1 MITPETW
8 KKWEGRVDGKF
19 PLRQWLG
26 GSDHSGVFLTERP
39 GHPTQ
44 KVAIKLIAAGA
55 DADQQLEH
63 WRAAAQLSHPHL
75 MRIFDAGRCRLD
87 GTSLLYLVMEY
98 AEEDLSQILPQRALS
113 AAEVA
118 DMLPPLLDTLFY
130 LHQKGFVHGRIKPSN
145 VHAAEDQL
153 KLSPDEIVPFA
164 ESTVSPLR
172 RDVYDAPE
180 RAAGIVSPASDVWSV
195 GVMVAAALTQ
205 NLTFE
210 DEISRSDPD
219 PPATV
224 PSPFREIAREC
235 LHLDPQRRCSLA
247 DIQTR
252 LQPTAR
258 SVPAESKPPIA
269 PRPPIKRG
277 TIAAALLVAAVL
289 LGTIFFISRGKNGPP
304 GVAATSRQPTEPT
317 AENEPSVPVAK
328 ASPSKPSPA
337 PKKSAAP
344 GGEVVHQVLPE
355 VSQRSRNTISGTIKV
370 GVRVEVNE
378 SGKVTAA
385 KLTNPGPSKYFAAL
399 ALKSAREWQFA
410 PPELDGKPTPSVWTL
425 QFRFKRA
432 AVQASPERLNR

>member
-1 MITPETW
+1 MSTTETW

-39 GHPTQ
+39 GHPTE

-55 DADQQLEH
+55 DADQQLAH

-75 MRIFDAGRCRLD
+75 VRIFDAGRCRLD

-113 AAEVA
+113 AAEVT
-118 DMLPPLLDTLFY
+118 DMLPPLLDALSY

-153 KLSPDEIVPFA
+153 KLSPDEIAPSA
-164 ESTVSPLR
+164 EPTLSPGR
-172 RDVYDAPE
+172 RDIYDAPE
-180 RAAGIVSPASDVWSV
+180 RAAGIISPASDVWSV
-195 GVMVAAALTQ
+195 GVMVVAALTQ
-205 NLTFE
+205 NLSFE
-210 DEISRSDPD
+210 GEISRSDPN

-224 PSPFREIAREC
+224 PPPFREIAREC

-247 DIQTR
+247 DIDAR
-252 LQPTAR
+252 LQPPAR
-258 SVPAESKPPIA
+258 SVPAESRTPTA
-269 PRPPIKRG
+269 PRSPIKRG
-277 TIAAALLVAAVL
+277 PIAVALLVAAVL
-289 LGTIFFISRGKNGPP
+289 FGSIFLISRGKNGPTP
-304 GVAATSRQPTEPT
+304 VAATSAQPTQPA
-317 AENEPSVPVAK
+317 AENASPAPVAK

-337 PKKSAAP
+337 PKKSAVP

-370 GVRVEVNE
+370 GVRVEVDE

-385 KLTNPGPSKYFAAL
+385 TLTNPGPSKYFAAL
-399 ALKSAREWQFA
+399 ALKSAKEWQFA
-410 PPELDGKPTPSVWTL
+410 PPERDGNPTPSAWTL
-425 QFRFKRA
+425 QFRFKRS
-432 AVQASPERLNR
+432 AVQASPERVNR

>member
-1 MITPETW
+1 MSSAETW

-19 PLRQWLG
+19 PLRHWLG

-55 DADQQLEH
+55 DADQQLAH

-113 AAEVA
+113 AAEVT
-118 DMLPPLLDTLFY
+118 DMLPPLLDALSY
-130 LHQKGFVHGRIKPSN
+130 LHQRGFVHGRIKPSN

-153 KLSPDEIVPFA
+153 KLSPDEIMPFA
-164 ESTVSPLR
+164 ESTLSPGR

-180 RAAGIVSPASDVWSV
+180 RAAGITSPTSDVWSV
-195 GVMVAAALTQ
+195 GVMVVAALTQ

-210 DEISRSDPD
+210 DEISRSDPN

-247 DIQTR
+247 DIDAR
-252 LQPTAR
+252 LQPAAR
-258 SVPAESKPPIA
+258 SVPAESRTPVA

-277 TIAAALLVAAVL
+277 TIAVALLVAAVL
-289 LGTIFFISRGKNGPP
+289 LGSIFFISRGKNGPTP
-304 GVAATSRQPTEPT
+304 VAATSGQPTQPA
-317 AENEPSVPVAK
+317 AENASSAPVAK

-344 GGEVVHQVLPE
+344 GGDVVHQVLPE

-370 GVRVEVNE
+370 GVRVEVDE

-410 PPELDGKPTPSVWTL
+410 PPELDGKPTRSAWTL
-425 QFRFKRA
+425 QFRFKRT

>member
-44 KVAIKLIAAGA
+44 RVAIKLIAADA
-55 DADQQLEH
+55 EADQRLAH
-63 WRAAAQLSHPHL
+63 WRATAQLSHPHL

-113 AAEVA
+113 AAEVT
-118 DMLPPLLDTLFY
+118 DMVPPLLDALSY
-130 LHQKGFVHGRIKPSN
+130 LHEKGFVHGRVKPSN

-164 ESTVSPLR
+164 EPTPSPGR

-195 GVMVAAALTQ
+195 GVMLVAALTQ

-210 DEISRSDPD
+210 DEISRSDPN
-219 PPATV
+219 PPPSV

-235 LHLDPQRRCSLA
+235 LHLDPKRRCSLA
-247 DIQTR
+247 DIQAR
-252 LQPTAR
+252 LQPPAR
-258 SVPAESKPPIA
+258 SVPAESKTPTA
-269 PRPPIKRG
+269 PRRPIKRG
-277 TIAAALLVAAVL
+277 PVAVALLVAAML
-289 LGTIFFISRGKNGPP
+289 LGSIFFISRGKSGPAP
-304 GVAATSRQPTEPT
+304 VAATSGQPAPT
-317 AENEPSVPVAK
+317 PAENAPSTPVAK
-328 ASPSKPSPA
+328 ASPSKLSPA
-337 PKKSAAP
+337 PKKSAAS

-370 GVRVEVNE
+370 GVRVEVDE

-410 PPELDGKPTPSVWTL
+410 PPELNGKPTPSSWAL
-425 QFRFKRA
+425 QFRFKRTA
-432 AVQASPERLNR
+432 IQASPERVNR